1 MNRTFQAGKNRSG
14 IEKSFMTNWLF
25 YFYCKWLRFLPGNM
39 VEMFYLIHHRYTGLP
54 DTTNHEGHGKTSSWI
69 LMRFLT
75 VWMFPKTQ
83 QTWSSYT
90 FQFSIFLSLRFFLSS
105 RSNLTFSKIIAK
117 TVRSKILKV
126 TGRNKTGRDVFV
138 RSS

>member
-1 MNRTFQAGKNRSG
+1 MNTTFQAGKNVSG
-14 IEKSFMTNWLF
+14 IGKYFMTNWIF
-25 YFYCKWLRFLPGNM
+25 YFIVNDWDSSQEIWLRCFLSYITDIRLCLTPQIMKTVARPPAESWWDFWYFN
-39 VEMFYLIHHRYTGLP
+39 VLNNP
-54 DTTNHEGHGKTSSWI
+54 D
-69 LMRFLT
+69 
-75 VWMFPKTQ
+75 
-83 QTWSSYT
+83 T

-138 RSS
+138 ILS